1 MDFWAA
7 QDRAR
12 KKTKIYVTIFVV
24 ITLIVATLSEL
35 AMRAFAPD
43 TYQTNFP
50 IVGLIFI
57 ALTFIVAGW
66 NYSMYSSFGGSYVAK
81 SIGAR
86 EIDPETTNPH
96 ERQLL
101 NIVQEMALAS
111 GLSMPAVFIIPAK
124 QINAFAAGMNTDN
137 AAIAITEGALI
148 TLNRDEVQGVIAHEF
163 GHIYNGD
170 MCISMRLAAM
180 IMGFFFV
187 FFIGLRLIQVSALTG
202 GRSSSNRQKGADPVA
217 LAALI
222 FMVAGIITYIAGKV
236 LQAMVSREREYLA
249 DACSVQFTRN
259 PNGIANA
266 LRKIA
271 SEHTAQDMPKTG
283 AQFAHMYLNDRS
295 AFSALFA
302 THPPI
307 EKRIAAIEGKTYLP
321 DEWKEGI
328 SENQHFDS

>member
-1 MDFWAA
+1 MDFWGA

-12 KKTKIYVTIFVV
+12 KKTKIYVTIFVI
-24 ITLIVATLSEL
+24 ITLIVATFSEM

-43 TYQTNFP
+43 TYQTNVP
-50 IVGLIFI
+50 IVGLLFI
-57 ALTFIVAGW
+57 ALTFLVAGW
-66 NYSMYSSFGGSYVAK
+66 NYSMYSQFGGSYVAK
-81 SIGAR
+81 SVGAR
-86 EIDPETTNPH
+86 EIDPATTNPH

-101 NIVQEMALAS
+101 NIVQEMAVAS
-111 GLSMPAVFIIPAK
+111 SQPMPAVFIIPSK
-124 QINAFAAGMNTDN
+124 VINAFAAGMNSDN
-137 AAIAITEGALI
+137 AAIAITEGALL
-148 TLNRDEVQGVIAHEF
+148 TLNRDEIQGVIAHEF

-170 MCISMRLAAM
+170 MRISMRLAAM

-202 GRSSSNRQKGADPVA
+202 GRSSSNKQRGADPVA

-222 FMVAGIITYIAGKV
+222 FMVAGIVTYIAGKI
-236 LQAMVSREREYLA
+236 LQATVSREREYLA

-259 PNGIANA
+259 PAGIANA

-271 SEHTAQDMPKTG
+271 NEHTAEDMPKTG

-295 AFSALFA
+295 GFSALFA

-307 EKRIAAIEGKTYLP
+307 EKRIEAIEGMMYLP
-321 DEWKEGI
+321 EEWKKDLI
-328 SENQHFDS
+328 Q

>member
-12 KKTKIYVTIFVV
+12 KKTKIYVTIFAI
-24 ITLIVATLSEL
+24 ITVIVAIVSEM
-35 AMRAFAPD
+35 AMRSFAPD
-43 TYQTNFP
+43 TYQTNVP
-50 IVGLIFI
+50 IVGLTFI
-57 ALTFIVAGW
+57 AMTFLVAGW
-66 NYSMYSSFGGSYVAK
+66 NYTMYSKFGGSYVAK

-86 EIDPETTNPH
+86 EIDPTTTHPA

-101 NIVQEMALAS
+101 NIVQEMAVAS
-111 GLSMPAVFIIPAK
+111 SQPMPAVFIIPAK
-124 QINAFAAGMNTDN
+124 QINAFAAGMNSDN
-137 AAIAITEGALI
+137 AAIAITEGALM

-170 MCISMRLAAM
+170 MRISMRLAAM

-187 FFIGLRLIQVSALTG
+187 FFIGLRLMQISALTG
-202 GRSSSNRQKGADPVA
+202 GRSSSSNRQQGGNPVA

-222 FMVAGIITYIAGKV
+222 FFLAGIVTYVAGKI

-259 PNGIANA
+259 PKGIANA

-271 SEHTAQDMPKTG
+271 AEHTGQDMPKTS

-302 THPPI
+302 THPPV
-307 EKRIAAIEGKTYLP
+307 EKRIQAIEGMMYLP
-321 DEWKEGI
+321 DEWKKGL
-328 SENQHFDS
+328 